1 MDFAMRAN
9 RMPCFQFARTQCRA
23 NEGSSMTAA
32 KTGQPDTFP
41 VRVPTGIPGLDEVLG
56 GGVPQGH
63 IYLVEGESGA
73 GKSTIG
79 LHFLMEGRARG
90 ERTVWITMSETERE
104 LHDTA
109 RSHGWQLEGIDIL
122 NLVVSQEV
130 LKSEE
135 KYSFFS
141 PADVEFN
148 DTTRAIVAAVERI
161 KPARV
166 VFDPFSDIRHL
177 VRDTLR
183 YRRQILA
190 LRDFFAE
197 QGCTVFLMQEMTR
210 GTSGDIQAEALTHG
224 YMTLHQDSP
233 EYGGQRRRLR
243 VHKMRGIAF
252 RDGYHDF
259 AIHTGGIRV
268 YPRLVAAEHYD
279 DLPEELVP
287 SGMHQ
292 LDDLL
297 HGGVDRGSSLLI
309 MGAAGV
315 GKSTLA
321 TQYAAAAAK
330 RGERVS
336 FFIFDETL
344 RAFRA
349 RSDKLGLDVQRHFDS
364 GLIRVRQVDS
374 AEFSPGQFAH
384 LVMDAVDQDGA
395 QLIVIDSLSGYLS
408 AMPEERFLSTHV
420 HELLTFL
427 SYRNVLTVLTLAQH
441 GVVGENVQSPV
452 DISYLAD
459 TVLLLRYFE
468 AFGAVKRA
476 LSVVKKRSGPHEVL
490 IREMQ
495 IGPPDGIKIGQPL
508 TNFQGVLTGRPIY
521 TGEEPQ
527 LHPAGK

>member
-1 MDFAMRAN
+1 MPAAN
-9 RMPCFQFARTQCRA
+9 SRFDGDSPERT
-23 NEGSSMTAA
+23 T
-32 KTGQPDTFP
+32 
-41 VRVPTGIPGLDEVLG
+41 TGIPGMDEVLG
-56 GGVPQGH
+56 GGLPKGH

-79 LHFLMEGRARG
+79 LHFVLEGRRLG
-90 ERTVWITMSETERE
+90 ERTLWITLSETERE
-104 LHDTA
+104 LHAAA
-109 RSHGWQLEGIDIL
+109 RSHGWTLDGVDIL

-197 QGCTVFLMQEMTR
+197 QGCTVLLMQEMTR

-224 YMTLHQDSP
+224 YLTLHQDSP

-243 VHKMRGIAF
+243 VHKMRGIGF

-268 YPRLVAAEHYD
+268 YPRLVAADHFD
-279 DLPEELVP
+279 DLPEESIP
-287 SGMHQ
+287 SGLQ
-292 LDDLL
+292 RLDDLL
-297 HGGVDRGSSLLI
+297 HGGVDRGSSMLI
-309 MGAAGV
+309 LGAAGV

-321 TQYAAAAAK
+321 TQYAAAAAA
-330 RGERVS
+330 RGERVAL
-336 FFIFDETL
+336 FIFDETL
-344 RAFRA
+344 RTFRA
-349 RSDKLGLDVQRHFDS
+349 RSGKLGMDLSEHLAS
-364 GLIRVRQVDS
+364 GLIRPRQIDT

-384 LVMDAVDQDGA
+384 LVMDAVTGDGA
-395 QLIVIDSLSGYLS
+395 QMVIVDSLSGYLS

-427 SYRNVLTVLTLAQH
+427 SYHNVVTILTLAQH
-441 GVVGENVQSPV
+441 GVVGERVQSPV

-468 AFGAVKRA
+468 AFGSVRRA

-495 IGPPDGIKIGQPL
+495 IGPPEGIKIGEPL
-508 TNFQGVLTGRPIY
+508 TQFQGVLTGRPIY
-521 TGEEPQ
+521 TGEEPE
-527 LHPAGK
+527 LHAKGK

>member
-1 MDFAMRAN
+1 
-9 RMPCFQFARTQCRA
+9 MP
-23 NEGSSMTAA
+23 AA
-32 KTGQPDTFP
+32 SPGPSETNS
-41 VRVPTGIPGLDEVLG
+41 VRIATGIAGLDEVLG
-56 GGVPQGH
+56 GGLPKGH

-79 LHFLMEGRARG
+79 LHFLLEGRRRG
-90 ERTVWITMSETERE
+90 ERGLWITMSETERE
-104 LHDTA
+104 LHDSA
-109 RSHGWQLEGIDIL
+109 RSHGWTLDGIDIL

-130 LKSEE
+130 LKAED

-148 DTTRAIVAAVERI
+148 DTTRAIVAAVERV
-161 KPARV
+161 KPTRV

-190 LRDFFAE
+190 LRDFFAD
-197 QGCTVFLMQEMTR
+197 QGCTVLLMQEMTR

-243 VHKMRGIAF
+243 VHKMRGIPF

-259 AIHTGGIRV
+259 SIQTGGIRV
-268 YPRLVAAEHYD
+268 YPRLVAAEHYEN
-279 DLPEELVP
+279 LPDEVVS
-287 SGMHQ
+287 SGRPR

-297 HGGVDRGSSLLI
+297 HGGIDRGSSMLI

-321 TQYAAAAAK
+321 TQYAAAAAA

-336 FFIFDETL
+336 MFIFDETV

-349 RSDKLGLDVQRHFDS
+349 RSDKLGLNLQPHLDS
-364 GLIRVRQVDS
+364 GLVKVQQIDS
-374 AEFSPGQFAH
+374 AEYSPGQFSH
-384 LVMDAVDQDGA
+384 LVMDAVDRDGA
-395 QLIVIDSLSGYLS
+395 QLVVIDSLSGYLS
-408 AMPEERFLSTHV
+408 AMPEERFLSTHI

-427 SYRNVLTVLTLAQH
+427 SYRNVLTILTLAQH
-441 GVVGENVQSPV
+441 GVVGEHVQSPV

-495 IGPPDGIKIGQPL
+495 IGMPDGIRIGEPL
-508 TNFQGVLTGRPIY
+508 TKFHGVLTGRPIY
-521 TGEEPQ
+521 TGEEPD
-527 LHPAGK
+527 LHSTGK

>member
-1 MDFAMRAN
+1 
-9 RMPCFQFARTQCRA
+9 MPAAEPRRPNEPNSFPARVT
-23 NEGSSMTAA
+23 
-32 KTGQPDTFP
+32 TG
-41 VRVPTGIPGLDEVLG
+41 VPGLDEVLG
-56 GGVPQGH
+56 GGLPKGH

-79 LHFLMEGRARG
+79 LHFVLEGRRLG
-90 ERTVWITMSETERE
+90 ERTLWITMSETERE
-104 LHDTA
+104 LHDA
-109 RSHGWQLEGIDIL
+109 AKSHGWSLDGVDIL

-130 LKSEE
+130 LRSEE

-148 DTTRAIVAAVERI
+148 DTTRAIVAAVERV

-197 QGCTVFLMQEMTR
+197 QDCTVLLMQEMTR

-224 YMTLHQDSP
+224 YLTLHQDSP

-243 VHKMRGIAF
+243 VHKMRGIPF

-259 AIHTGGIRV
+259 AIHTGGLRV
-268 YPRLVAAEHYD
+268 YPRLVAAEHFD
-279 DLPEELVP
+279 DLPEESIS
-287 SGMHQ
+287 SGMQ
-292 LDDLL
+292 RLDNLL

-321 TQYAAAAAK
+321 TQYAAAAAG
-330 RGERVS
+330 RGERVA

-344 RAFRA
+344 RTFRA
-349 RSDKLGLDVQRHFDS
+349 RSEKLGLDMRKHFAS
-364 GLIRVRQVDS
+364 GVVMPRQIDT

-384 LVMDAVDQDGA
+384 LVMDAVTEDGA
-395 QLIVIDSLSGYLS
+395 QIVVIDSLSGYLS

-427 SYRNVLTVLTLAQH
+427 SYHNVLTILTLAQH
-441 GVVGENVQSPV
+441 GVVGERVQSPV

-468 AFGAVKRA
+468 AFGSVKRA

-495 IGPPDGIKIGQPL
+495 VGPPEGIKIGEPL
-508 TNFQGVLTGRPIY
+508 TQFQGVLTGRPIY
-521 TGEEPQ
+521 TGEEPE
-527 LHPAGK
+527 LRAKGK